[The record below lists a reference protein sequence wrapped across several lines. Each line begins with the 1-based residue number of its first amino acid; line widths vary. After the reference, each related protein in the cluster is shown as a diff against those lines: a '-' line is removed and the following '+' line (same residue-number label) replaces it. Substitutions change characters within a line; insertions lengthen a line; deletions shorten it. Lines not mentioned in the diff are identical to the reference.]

1 MKRLA
6 AIPRV
11 SIRLAILLALG
22 VASPALASNEPRKGD
37 RELGEYLSSECV
49 TCHQI
54 TGQVTGGVPDI
65 IAWPDEQFIA
75 VMKSYREKERE
86 NVVMQ
91 TLAARLSDE
100 EIEALAAYFGSLPNQ
115 PRIR

>member
-6 AIPRV
+6 AIPR
-11 SIRLAILLALG
+11 SAGLSLA
-22 VASPALASNEPRKGD
+22 VLASAMAGPAAASSDVRKGD
-37 RELGEYLSSECV
+37 RELGEYLAAECV

-54 TGQVTGGVPDI
+54 TGQVTGAVPDI
-65 IAWPDEQFIA
+65 VAWPDDQFVA
-75 VMKSYREKERE
+75 VLKSYRSKDRE